1 MKLDWDQ
8 GQSLEGMSQ
17 KLFLAVDLDAGTASY
32 QTMMALE
39 SGEVTVTRIRTMR
52 KVRKYDDSYI
62 KFGFIENKDG
72 KPKCVICLQVLS
84 NDAMKPSKLRRHLET
99 KHPDCAQKSKSFF
112 ERKRE
117 VYHQQQTMMT
127 GFTTIPQKAQRASY
141 LTAQRIAR
149 SKKPHTIGEELVLP
163 AAVEI
168 CEVMIGKEAA
178 STLKC
183 TPLSNDTVRRRIED
197 MSCDI
202 KSQLV
207 TRLRACPFSIQLDE
221 STDVLNCV
229 QLIVFVRYPWN
240 GHFVEDFLFCKMV
253 PGQTTGEQIFNILD
267 NFMTET
273 KLNWENCIAVCTDG
287 AAAMTGCKSGVVAR
301 IKRMNPQIVATH
313 CMLHREA
320 LASKDMAPDL
330 HSVLSTVVH
339 DVVHYVK
346 SRPLQSWLF
355 SQLCNEMGAGH
366 DTLLFHPEVRWLSR
380 GKVLQRVFE
389 LRTELCDFLK
399 DAKPPTA
406 MLLSDP
412 RWVAQL
418 AYLADMF
425 NIMNELNLSMQGG
438 YASVL
443 EVSDKI

>member
-1 MKLDWDQ
+1 MDKFV
-8 GQSLEGMSQ
+8 
-17 KLFLAVDLDAGTASY
+17 KRPASSV
-32 QTMMALE
+32 TSELGE
-39 SGEVTVTRIRTMR
+39 PSKSSG

-62 KFGFIENKDG
+62 EFGFIENKDG

-84 NDAMKPSKLRRHLET
+84 NDAMKPSKLRRHLDT

-117 VYHQQQTMMT
+117 VYHQQQTTMT

-163 AAVEI
+163 AGVEI

-183 TPLSNDTVRRRIED
+183 IPLSNDTVRRRIED

-207 TRLRACPFSIQLDE
+207 TRLRTCPFSIQLDE

-229 QLIVFVRYPWN
+229 QLIVFVRYPWD

-253 PGQTTGEQIFNILD
+253 PGRTTGEQIFNILD

-273 KLNWENCIAVCTDG
+273 KLNWENCVAVCTDG
-287 AAAMTGCKSGVVAR
+287 AAAMTGRKSGVVAR

-339 DVVHYVK
+339 DVVNYVK
-346 SRPLQSWLF
+346 SRPLQSRLF

-366 DTLLFHPEVRWLSR
+366 DTLLFHSEVRWLSR

-399 DAKPPTA
+399 DAKPTTA

-412 RWVAQL
+412 KWVAQL

-425 NIMNELNLSMQGG
+425 NILNELNLSMHGG
-438 YASVL
+438 YACL
-443 EVSDKI
+443 GGQQ